1 MPAPEPCI
9 RCAPT
14 SRFFPSNPENLF
26 LKAVF
31 PFLQEKFSSFFQGET
46 LQNPC
51 RKQFFPFR
59 FQKHCSFFFFPN
71 QREFRP
77 EKQILF
83 PKIFFQCMLFLRAQ
97 AVLFQ
102 WGLRLHYFPKAP
114 HCCTALRLRAI
125 IPVQAAFPVPHVF
138 FQKGFF
144 LRLQTLFLLP
154 QKNYCCRKFFQ
165 RSIRFLSKCL
175 FCQSR

>member
-83 PKIFFQCMLFLRAQ
+83 PKIFFQCMLF
-97 AVLFQ
+97 
-102 WGLRLHYFPKAP
+102 
-114 HCCTALRLRAI
+114 
-125 IPVQAAFPVPHVF
+125 